1 MVSLIQFD
9 FALYFLILPRRG
21 RVQIGNGRNNTVEI
35 YKVNAVVQ
43 SIRHHF
49 VKTATLCSG
58 SRTDPFIRIYS
69 NELPILAP
77 LYVVRVIIHLRLVA
91 GLPLLMVC
99 ADTGIAC
106 HPALFP
112 AVDRSSRILAM
123 SESWKSL
130 PPHSVLTLDLPL
142 HRQHTYFP

>member
-91 GLPLLMVC
+91 GLLLLMVC
-99 ADTGIAC
+99 ADAGIARNF
-106 HPALFP
+106 PLFP
-112 AVDRSSRILAM
+112 AADRSRRISAPCSGYRDHLCHRSA
-123 SESWKSL
+123 L
-130 PPHSVLTLDLPL
+130 PS
-142 HRQHTYFP
+142 